1 GFITPPDSIKTGCYW
16 YWLNDNLSKEGIIK
30 DLQSMKKAGINR
42 AFIGSNIVSGSDF
55 GKVKIFT
62 DEWYDMLH
70 TALKTATELDIEIGL
85 FNCPGWSQSGGPWIK
100 PEQAMRY
107 LASSELYMKGPAKIA
122 RQLAQPTDFFQ
133 DIKVIAVP
141 VAPGYNVNLADISEP
156 RLVSSKDKVSYMDVV
171 LPKAASARSL
181 AIYPAYGNRLRAT
194 VELQVK
200 DKNEFKTIKQFEA
213 DRSNFSVQVGF
224 NPYAPVAVSFPE
236 IEAKEYRIV
245 FHNKQKEDIHIKQ
258 IRLSATPIIDRYAEK
273 TLAKMSHG
281 TLPEWNHYLWDAQPE
296 LKNFTVATPQQ
307 ILDISK
313 FMLPDGTL
321 SWDVPEGEWIIMRT
335 GMTITGVQNV
345 PASPEGTGLEVD
357 KMNKEHIAAHFDG
370 FLGEII
376 RRIPAEDRRSWKV
389 VVADS
394 YEMGSQN
401 FTDGFLAEFQQRY
414 GYDAVPFLPVFKGH
428 VICSPDISDR
438 FLWDVRRMVA
448 DKVSYDYVGGLR
460 EIGHQHGFTSWLEN
474 YGHWGFPGEFLQYG

>member
-1 GFITPPDSIKTGCYW
+1 MRSFFATLTITVLLCSCNNLFTSDNFSAIEQGFITPPDSIKTGCYW

-107 LASSELYMKGPAKIA
+107 LASSELYIKGPAKIT

-156 RLVSSKDKVSYMDVV
+156 RLVSSKDRVSYMDVV
-171 LPKAASARSL
+171 LPKAAPARSL

-258 IRLSATPIIDRYAEK
+258 IRLSATPI
-273 TLAKMSHG
+273 
-281 TLPEWNHYLWDAQPE
+281 
-296 LKNFTVATPQQ
+296 
-307 ILDISK
+307 
-313 FMLPDGTL
+313 
-321 SWDVPEGEWIIMRT
+321 
-335 GMTITGVQNV
+335 
-345 PASPEGTGLEVD
+345 
-357 KMNKEHIAAHFDG
+357 
-370 FLGEII
+370 
-376 RRIPAEDRRSWKV
+376 
-389 VVADS
+389 
-394 YEMGSQN
+394 
-401 FTDGFLAEFQQRY
+401 
-414 GYDAVPFLPVFKGH
+414 
-428 VICSPDISDR
+428 
-438 FLWDVRRMVA
+438 
-448 DKVSYDYVGGLR
+448 
-460 EIGHQHGFTSWLEN
+460 
-474 YGHWGFPGEFLQYG
+474 